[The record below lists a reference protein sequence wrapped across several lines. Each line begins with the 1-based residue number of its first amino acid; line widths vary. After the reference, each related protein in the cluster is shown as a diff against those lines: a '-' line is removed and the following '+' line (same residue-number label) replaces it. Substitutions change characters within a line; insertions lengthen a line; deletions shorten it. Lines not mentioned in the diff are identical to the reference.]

1 MRLYI
6 YLAASVICAMGCTK
20 PCAERTANLARFK
33 ADGVQYCTRS
43 MSIFQASVTGKIAQ
57 VLFTCTSIPETNKAN
72 KQKITIRIQMVEK
85 AGQYVLDNN
94 GSAADQIPFVLTRQL
109 DSNQH
114 KFVLDTLESYSCI
127 ITKLDTLKRNIA
139 IEFAGTLVNGTN
151 KIIITDGYFDRANY

>member
-6 YLAASVICAMGCTK
+6 YLAASVICALGCTK

-43 MSIFQASVTGKIAQ
+43 MSIFQASASGKIAQ
-57 VLFTCTSIPETNKAN
+57 VLFTGTSIQETDKAN
-72 KQKITIRIQMVEK
+72 KQQITIRIQMVEK
-85 AGQYVLDNN
+85 AGQYVLNNN
-94 GSAADQIPFVLTRQL
+94 GSAPDLIPFVLTRDI

-114 KFVLDTLESYSCI
+114 KFVLDTMESYSCK
-127 ITKLDTLKRNIA
+127 ITKLDTLKRNITM
-139 IEFAGTLVNGTN
+139 EFAGILVNGTN